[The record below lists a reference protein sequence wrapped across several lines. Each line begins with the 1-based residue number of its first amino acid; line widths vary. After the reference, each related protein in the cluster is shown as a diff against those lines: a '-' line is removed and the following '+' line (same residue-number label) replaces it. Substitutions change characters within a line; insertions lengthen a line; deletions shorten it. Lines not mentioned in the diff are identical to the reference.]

1 MLFDKHNGRD
11 SFEGAEVWGALQ
23 SRAIVQVLETH
34 DVSGTFISESWLW
47 VGKIVISIQRAYLTS
62 GVIGFAVKNNAP
74 FSKALDRNTS
84 EINILVD
91 IVDK

>member
-1 MLFDKHNGRD
+1 M
-11 SFEGAEVWGALQ
+11 
-23 SRAIVQVLETH
+23 
-34 DVSGTFISESWLW
+34 
-47 VGKIVISIQRAYLTS
+47 ISIQRAYLTS